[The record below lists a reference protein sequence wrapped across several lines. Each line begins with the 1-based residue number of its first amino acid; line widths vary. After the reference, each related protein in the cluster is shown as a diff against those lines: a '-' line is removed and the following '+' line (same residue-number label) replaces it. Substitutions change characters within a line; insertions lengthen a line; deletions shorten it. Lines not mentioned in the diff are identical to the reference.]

1 MSRNKN
7 LGGLYSY
14 LTSEERFRLFVEAEV
29 REDKEECRRLV
40 QSCPK
45 RTYTMNDLAY
55 EDRLRA
61 SQEVTI
67 LVCLDLAPRLAKA
80 RMIAAFSDVLA
91 AVYNHYL
98 DEAHYSYFGG
108 RRAGAKQTW
117 RIVERDGDPPT
128 PEEEDTDNAEMEQAF
143 REITARVE
151 ENSNR
156 FTAFL
161 EDLKHQ
167 VIAEAGAIWEAFG
180 IFSGTE
186 LGIESE
192 KLLKVWFEP
201 MLEDVEW
208 LETLMAKTKPDREKL
223 AECQATLSAIWH
235 QLVEAQ

>member
-7 LGGLYSY
+7 LGGLYSH
-14 LTSEERFRLFVEAEV
+14 LTPEERFRLFVEAEV

-40 QSCPK
+40 HSCPQ

-80 RMIAAFSDVLA
+80 RMLASIFDVLA
-91 AVYNHYL
+91 TAHNHYL
-98 DEAHYSYFGG
+98 DEAHFSYFKGH
-108 RRAGAKQTW
+108 RMGAKEAW
-117 RIVERDGDPPT
+117 KGAGRDDDPPT
-128 PEEEDTDNAEMEQAF
+128 PEEEEADDTEMEQAF
-143 REITARVE
+143 KEITTRVE

-156 FTAFL
+156 FTDFL
-161 EDLKHQ
+161 VNLKHQ
-167 VIAEAGAIWEAFG
+167 FVAEAGAIWEAFSV
-180 IFSGTE
+180 FSRTE

-192 KLLKVWFEP
+192 KLLKAWFNP
-201 MLEDVEW
+201 MLEEVKW
-208 LETLMAKTKPDREKL
+208 LESFTPNTKPDGEKL
-223 AECQATLSAIWH
+223 AEYQATLSAIWH